1 MSITHQAS
9 RSTVRGRQEVH
20 VVLLRSASVDLQLP
34 QVEEEAAAAPDVP
47 PPEPKP
53 KFKER
58 VVNSLGDEGGPA
70 SFRKNKTQNGK
81 SRSLRQ
87 RDNDD

>member
-1 MSITHQAS
+1 MRTLIQKTEYTCQPL
-9 RSTVRGRQEVH
+9 TVPFFF
-20 VVLLRSASVDLQLP
+20 LCSASVDLQLP
-34 QVEEEAAAAPDVP
+34 QVEGSSADAAGDL

-53 KFKER
+53 KFRER
-58 VVNSLGDEGGPA
+58 IITSLGDEGGPA

-81 SRSLRQ
+81 NRSLRQ